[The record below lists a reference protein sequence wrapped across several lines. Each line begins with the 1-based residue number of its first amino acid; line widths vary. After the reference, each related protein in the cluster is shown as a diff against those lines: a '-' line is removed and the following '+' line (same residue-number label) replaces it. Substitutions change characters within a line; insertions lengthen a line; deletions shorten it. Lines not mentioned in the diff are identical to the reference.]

1 MSRTY
6 PRVQAEKRTRST
18 IWLAKRAKQRR
29 LDQRAFKLAARKLT
43 AWGRSR

>member
-1 MSRTY
+1 MSRSY

-29 LDQRAFKLAARKLT
+29 LDQAAFKRAARRLV
-43 AWGRSR
+43 AWGRSN